1 MVQRVLVGVTLVA
14 LCATLAACSSGGP
27 SVSAQRPPTT
37 TTATSVPPTT
47 RTTSTVPP
55 TTTTT
60 IDPVCEQNAPTDGC
74 PLGTPA
80 AIAWAQQ
87 QDQAAQAAVTQQAE
101 QAYEQCLNNNAEA
114 LGAALQQTFGG
125 QPPAVGTPA
134 SESCSTA
141 GLTPAEIQQA
151 QQAVLGPPPS
161 AQPNG

>member
-1 MVQRVLVGVTLVA
+1 MVQRLLVGVTSSASRHHGGL
-14 LCATLAACSSGGP
+14 SSGSP
-27 SVSAQRPPTT
+27 SVSAQRPLTT
-37 TTATSVPPTT
+37 T
-47 RTTSTVPP
+47 TVPP

-114 LGAALQQTFGG
+114 LGAALQETFGG
-125 QPPAVGTPA
+125 QPSVGTPE

-141 GLTPAEIQQA
+141 GLTPAETSKRSKLSPDLHLPVSEKGSKQ
-151 QQAVLGPPPS
+151 VNRTS
-161 AQPNG
+161 A

>member
-1 MVQRVLVGVTLVA
+1 MVQRLLVGVTIIG
-14 LCATLAACSSGGP
+14 LCVTMAACSSGSP
-27 SVSAQRPPTT
+27 SVSAQRPLTT
-37 TTATSVPPTT
+37 T
-47 RTTSTVPP
+47 TVPP

-87 QDQAAQAAVTQQAE
+87 QDQAAQAAITQQAE

-125 QPPAVGTPA
+125 QPSVGTPE

-151 QQAVLGPPPS
+151 QQAVARPPPS
-161 AQPNG
+161 G

>member
-1 MVQRVLVGVTLVA
+1 MVQRVLVGVSLIA

-27 SVSAQRPPTT
+27 LVSAQRPPTT
-37 TTATSVPPTT
+37 T
-47 RTTSTVPP
+47 TTSTVPP

-60 IDPVCEQNAPTDGC
+60 FDPVCEQNAPTDGC

-80 AIAWAQQ
+80 AVAWAQQ

-101 QAYEQCLNNNAEA
+101 QAYEQCINNNAEA

-134 SESCSTA
+134 SESCSTT

-151 QQAVLGPPPS
+151 QQAVAGPPPS